1 MITRQF
7 PGGGGE
13 TTRTHSSRG
22 PGGQGSINF
31 VGLFGFILRIGYE
44 LSPVTTRRGR
54 DQTDQSNRK
63 IKFAAMFVL
72 YAGVNSKGVCES
84 KHFSICPFFFFFFF
98 SCWRVPTRYLF
109 SKPTRC
115 KRWRM
120 SERRTLWVGIGMRK
134 DVEVGML
141 GWQLKNG
148 SDDLKQRFI
157 SVLW

>member
-63 IKFAAMFVL
+63 TKFAAVFVL
-72 YAGVNSKGVCES
+72 YAGVNSKGVCVQTLF
-84 KHFSICPFFFFFFF
+84 HMSILLLLLLTSPDQIFVFL
-98 SCWRVPTRYLF
+98 TN
-109 SKPTRC
+109 
-115 KRWRM
+115 
-120 SERRTLWVGIGMRK
+120 
-134 DVEVGML
+134 EV
-141 GWQLKNG
+141 
-148 SDDLKQRFI
+148 
-157 SVLW
+157 